1 MVYRPLVGHHHA
13 AGNDTL
19 ERLFEHGN
27 LIFGID
33 HVDVQINDLL
43 ECCAINSK
51 SYSFKRAMQ
60 VEQKQ

>member
-1 MVYRPLVGHHHA
+1 MPPEMTR
-13 AGNDTL
+13 

-27 LIFGID
+27 LVFDID
-33 HVDVQINDLL
+33 HVDVRICDLL
-43 ECCAINSK
+43 ECCGINSK